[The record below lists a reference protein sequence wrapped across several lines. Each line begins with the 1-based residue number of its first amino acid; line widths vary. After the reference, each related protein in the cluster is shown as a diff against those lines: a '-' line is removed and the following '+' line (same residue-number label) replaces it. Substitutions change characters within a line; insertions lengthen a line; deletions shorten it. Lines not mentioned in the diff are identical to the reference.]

1 MENSQQQ
8 EHNTLKITMELFNE
22 INLINFKEP
31 HRYIKDKIL
40 DHGVEELT
48 CQELVIFNQYR
59 KGIR

>member
-1 MENSQQQ
+1 MENQQL
-8 EHNTLKITMELFNE
+8 ETTRLKLAMDLFNE
-22 INLINFKEP
+22 VNRINFKPE

-40 DHGVEELT
+40 AHGVEELT